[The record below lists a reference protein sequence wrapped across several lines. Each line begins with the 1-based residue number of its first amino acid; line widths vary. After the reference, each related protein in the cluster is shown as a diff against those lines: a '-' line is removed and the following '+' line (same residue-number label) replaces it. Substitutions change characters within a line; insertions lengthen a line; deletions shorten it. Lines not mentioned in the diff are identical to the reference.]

1 MEQKKID
8 RISELTRISR
18 TRELTEEEQ
27 KERAILRREYIDSY
41 KASLTGILENTY
53 IQEPDGTKHKL
64 EKKKKWF
71 LGHNNLC
78 KDEKGDYLC

>member
-18 TRELTEEEQ
+18 ERELTADEQ
-27 KERAILRREYIDSY
+27 KERAALRREYIDAY
-41 KASLTGILENTY
+41 KSSLAGILDNTY

-64 EKKKKWF
+64 KPKK
-71 LGHNNLC
+71 
-78 KDEKGDYLC
+78 